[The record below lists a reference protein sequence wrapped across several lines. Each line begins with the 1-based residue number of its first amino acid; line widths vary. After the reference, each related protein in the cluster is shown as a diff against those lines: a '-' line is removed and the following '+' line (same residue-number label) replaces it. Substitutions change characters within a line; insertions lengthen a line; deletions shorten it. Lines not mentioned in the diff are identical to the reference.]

1 MANAFFGEAS
11 AEVDGK
17 VWTARLDFNA
27 LCEYEDATGRDAMA
41 DFQSFE
47 TGKVRPKVMRDI
59 VHALLAHHHPGVTLQ
74 EAGVVMS
81 KAPEILERT
90 FTAAMPEADEGN
102 VEAAGKKPAA

>member
-27 LCEYEDATGRDAMA
+27 LCDYEDATSRDAME

-47 TGKVRPKVMRDI
+47 SGKVRPKVLRDI
-59 VHALLAHHHPGVTLQ
+59 ARALLSHHHPGVTLQ

-81 KAPEILERT
+81 KAPELLQRV
-90 FTAAMPEADEGN
+90 FSAAMPEADEGN
-102 VEAAGKKPAA
+102 AEAAGKAAA